1 VGTSDPREFIEA
13 ESKRIP
19 FKAALSGPPLW
30 QDAFKNWPLP
40 PIAGWRNWYKRI
52 LADNSGKTSNW
63 DSLRIAQCLELSF
76 AETPKNENLL
86 IAACHFW
93 SNGINAFLFG
103 HGPMSP
109 TLADVYTITGLDISG
124 PMYPFEYR
132 GSTRQKEVKT
142 GSGYKS
148 YIQNH
153 MKDYPLGE
161 VEYRAFL
168 NMWLCRFIFCGKANE
183 PTLNHISMA
192 TDLATGHRIP
202 LGKYL
207 VGSVY
212 HMLHQTISQMHTG

>member
-1 VGTSDPREFIEA
+1 VGASDPHEFIAA

-19 FKAALSGPPLW
+19 FKAALSRPPLW

-40 PIAGWRNWYKRI
+40 PIAGWRNWYKRV
-52 LADNSGKTSNW
+52 LADNSAKTMTW
-63 DSLRIAQCLELSF
+63 VSLRIAQCLELSL
-76 AETPKNENLL
+76 AETPKNEDLL

-109 TLADVYTITGLDISG
+109 TLADVYMITGLDISG
-124 PMYPFEYR
+124 SVYPWEFK
-132 GSTRQKEVKT
+132 GSTRQTGVKL

-153 MKDYPLGE
+153 MKDGPLSE

-168 NMWLCRFIFCGKANE
+168 NMWLCRFIFCSKANE
-183 PTLNHISMA
+183 PTLNHIAMA
-192 TDLATGHRIP
+192 TYLAAGKRIP

-207 VGSVY
+207 LGSVY
-212 HMLHQTISQMHTG
+212 HMLHQTITQMHTG